1 MNDPSQ
7 YPDALSA
14 DEARQLVHKLRQH
27 SESLRHENQQLREM
41 VAALKRQLQGAKAL
55 HDAHDEREQASR
67 DHAAELTQTN
77 ADLRADEERFRT
89 VLRESPIVL
98 FNHDT
103 ELRYTWIY
111 NAHHPISVEH
121 IIGKTD
127 TDLLPPDEAATMMQ
141 LKRSVLESGS
151 GTRKTVHTTPDG
163 ESRWYDMK
171 IEPLRDEQGTITGL
185 TCIASD
191 ITDSYRTLAAQQLLS
206 EVSKQ
211 LALAL
216 GPDTRLQLVAHLLVP
231 DMADVCSIDIINEDG
246 SIQPRTLVARE
257 DLQPATLP
265 SEQPYFLANDDKHP
279 LTAAIWH
286 GETVWLPELSDDDLQ
301 MADQIPMNLA
311 HLRQLGAISYIG
323 VPLLVGRQT
332 IGVLSIFRTRGHP
345 PYDEHDRTTIEEV
358 ARRTALAVDNA
369 RLYAAEQ
376 ESRAQAEAA
385 VQARDQM
392 FRLISHDLRG
402 PLTTIQGYVHLLRQ
416 RLHKADLPDH
426 ERSMRSLNQIDTASR
441 RMASLIQELLD
452 VASLQA
458 GRPLNLNWQPFDV
471 VALVRQVTEAVQAVG
486 TSHELNLDT
495 DEPEL
500 PTIGDEARLDRVFTN
515 LMQNAVKYSPEGGT
529 VQITIRRLMD
539 GERPWVSI
547 SIRDYGIGIPASE
560 INSIFEPFRRASN
573 TTESSFSGTGL
584 GLASARHI
592 IEQHGGSI
600 TVDSEEHAGSTFTV
614 CLPLDSES
622 ATDALPIRAE

>member
-1 MNDPSQ
+1 MSEPVPN
-7 YPDALSA
+7 PDALSA
-14 DEARQLVHKLRQH
+14 DEARRLVRKLHQKNEHLRQ
-27 SESLRHENQQLREM
+27 ENQQLRDV
-41 VAALKRQLQGAKAL
+41 VATLRHQLRGAEAL
-55 HDAHDEREQASR
+55 HAAQDKREQASR
-67 DHAAELTQTN
+67 DHAAELTQAN
-77 ADLRADEERFRT
+77 FDLRADEERFRT

-103 ELRYTWIY
+103 DLRYTWIY

-121 IIGKTD
+121 IIGRTD
-127 TDLLPPDEAATMMQ
+127 AELLPPDEAATIMQ

-151 GTRKTVHTTPDG
+151 GIRTTVSSTPDG
-163 ESRWYDMK
+163 AARWYDMK
-171 IEPLRDEQGTITGL
+171 IEPLRDEQGHIIGL

-191 ITDSYRTLAAQQLLS
+191 VTESYRTLAAQQLLS

-216 GPDTRLQLVAHLLVP
+216 GPDTRMQLVAHLLVP
-231 DMADVCSIDIINEDG
+231 DMADLCSIDMINDDG
-246 SIQPRTLVARE
+246 SVQPRTLVARDE
-257 DLQPATLP
+257 LQPIVLP
-265 SEQPYFLANDDKHP
+265 SEQPYFVTVDDMHP
-279 LTAAIWH
+279 LAGAIWH
-286 GETVWLPELSDDDLQ
+286 GETVWLPELTDDHLQ
-301 MADQIPMNLA
+301 LATQNSANLT
-311 HLRQLGAISYIG
+311 HLRQLGVISYIG

-332 IGVLSIFRTRGHP
+332 IGVLSIFRTQGRP
-345 PYDEHDRTTIEEV
+345 LYDEHDRTTAEEV
-358 ARRTALAVDNA
+358 ARRAALAVDNA

-416 RLHKADLPDH
+416 RLSTVELPEH
-426 ERSMRSLNQIDTASR
+426 ARAMRSLEQIDAASR
-441 RMASLIQELLD
+441 RMAAQIQELLD

-458 GRPLNLNWQPFDV
+458 GRPLKLNWQPLDM
-471 VALVRQVTEAVQAVG
+471 VALMCQVTESVQAIG

-529 VQITIRRLMD
+529 VHVTIRRTID
-539 GERPWVSI
+539 GERSWASI
-547 SIRDYGIGIPASE
+547 SIRDHGIGIPASE
-560 INSIFEPFRRASN
+560 IGSIFEPFRRASN
-573 TTESSFSGTGL
+573 TTEGTISGTGL
-584 GLASARHI
+584 GLASARQI

-600 TVDSEEHAGSTFTV
+600 TVESQEQAGSTFTV
-614 CLPLDSES
+614 RLPLDTEAPLLS
-622 ATDALPIRAE
+622 AE